1 MWVDNYAGPMTKG
14 AWAEPFDKHASS
26 PEQVDSEENQLLVGL
41 PYVGLVLKTLAD
53 LNTGA
58 VPSGILA
65 KEIDRS
71 DSLGLARLELGG
83 VLDPGFRAGMA
94 ENRSP
99 LERWYE
105 PDTVGIILDAIK
117 KEIRASAGGW
127 APTVGRNRLVGHV
140 TATDGRV
147 ITALGDP
154 EEVSADDIPALA
166 DLGDAGR
173 NVCVGIA
180 DTPLRHHSWLE
191 GASLSPNNP
200 QKLPKDARN
209 TFRSAHAT
217 FVTGLVL
224 SQAPGARVQANP
236 VLNNDGAASSWDV
249 ANGIVEMGRS
259 GIDILNLSFAAYTED
274 AEPPLALATAI
285 DRLDPDIVV
294 VAAAGNNG
302 HRTEPVRTR
311 TGQQINLSVAPA
323 WPAALDDVVCV
334 GSTTMNS
341 ATRTMERSI
350 FCPEAP
356 WVDLYAPG
364 DPVVSTLIG
373 GLCGLPEDPV
383 FARWIGTSFA
393 TALVTGAIAA
403 RTKPGDKTARQAW
416 SEIRDH
422 HVDGSGFLDLSLLRL
437 LMQV

>member
-1 MWVDNYAGPMTKG
+1 MWVANYAGPMTEG
-14 AWAEPFDKHASS
+14 AWKEPFDKHASS

-41 PYVGLVLKTLAD
+41 PYVGLVLKTLVD

-105 PDTVGIILDAIK
+105 PATVGIILDAIK

-200 QKLPKDARN
+200 QKLPKDARS

-224 SQAPGARVQANP
+224 SQAPGARIRANP

-302 HRTEPVRTR
+302 HRTQPVRTR

-341 ATRTMERSI
+341 ATRTMEGPSSAPRPLGSTCTRRVTRWSARSSAASAVCRRI
-350 FCPEAP
+350 PCSPGGSAP
-356 WVDLYAPG
+356 RSQPPSSPAPSRPGPSRVTRPPDKRGARSETTTWTAVDS
-364 DPVVSTLIG
+364 STSR
-373 GLCGLPEDPV
+373 C
-383 FARWIGTSFA
+383 
-393 TALVTGAIAA
+393 
-403 RTKPGDKTARQAW
+403 
-416 SEIRDH
+416 
-422 HVDGSGFLDLSLLRL
+422 SGC
-437 LMQV
+437 